1 MMWQET
7 QTGSLLRWT
16 IFQKT
21 KEEIEEAVDK
31 IDVGFEIAALVAS
44 TEAVDDVQLPMG
56 YFMES
61 GGVAFEDIVDEDI
74 IDEEELDGSS
84 VQGDGEEDLVSDL
97 DLEETWEGFGD

>member
-1 MMWQET
+1 
-7 QTGSLLRWT
+7 
-16 IFQKT
+16 
-21 KEEIEEAVDK
+21 
-31 IDVGFEIAALVAS
+31 
-44 TEAVDDVQLPMG
+44 MG